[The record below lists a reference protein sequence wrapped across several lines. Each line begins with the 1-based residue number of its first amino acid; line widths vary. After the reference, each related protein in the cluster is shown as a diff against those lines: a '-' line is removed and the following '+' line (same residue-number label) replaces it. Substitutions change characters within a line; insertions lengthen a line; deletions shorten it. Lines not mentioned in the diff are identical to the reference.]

1 MGTGTLQKILVV
13 LPDTIGLARRGE
25 GKREISLRNQQHG
38 IDGKRFS
45 IFNSQNE
52 DSMTTAAA
60 TPTMTGQEIIDLCKK
75 HTLFEW
81 SAQSKVDPI
90 PIAGAKGIHFWTPEG
105 KRFIDFNSQLMSVNI
120 GHGDERVISAIRE
133 QAETLAYANPFM
145 AHEPRARLGAK
156 LAEITAG
163 DIDTFFF
170 TNGGAEANENAI
182 KIARFF
188 TGRHKIMARYR
199 SYHGATAGSISLTGD
214 PRRWAAEPGI
224 PGVVRVLDPYHGIER
239 GWESA
244 ETSLQMIEEIIQL
257 EGPQT
262 IAAFILETV
271 VGTNGILIPPD
282 GYLEGVRRLCDKY
295 GILMIADEV
304 MAGFGRTG
312 EWFAIDHWK
321 VVPDLICMAK
331 GLTSSY
337 VPLGAV
343 GMRHPIAQHFQNNV
357 FYGGLTYNSHPMGC
371 AAALAT
377 IRVYEEDHLLE
388 NARRMGTVMK
398 QLGAELAAKHVSVG
412 AVRSIGLFGIV
423 ELVRSR
429 KTRLPMAPFNGT
441 SKEMA
446 DLGRFFRDQ
455 GLYTIVRWN
464 TFYTN
469 PPLCIN
475 EPQLREAFAIIDK
488 GLEITDQAVLD

>member
-1 MGTGTLQKILVV
+1 M
-13 LPDTIGLARRGE
+13 TIA
-25 GKREISLRNQQHG
+25 S
-38 IDGKRFS
+38 S
-45 IFNSQNE
+45 
-52 DSMTTAAA
+52 
-60 TPTMTGQEIIDLCKK
+60 PPMTGPQIVELTRK

-81 SAQSKVDPI
+81 SAQAKVDPI
-90 PIAGAKGIHFWTPEG
+90 PVARAKGIHFWTPEG

-120 GHGDERVISAIRE
+120 GHGDERVIRAIHQ
-133 QAETLAYANPFM
+133 QAQVLPYANPFM
-145 AHEPRARLGAK
+145 ATEPRARLGAK
-156 LAEITAG
+156 LAEICPG

-182 KIARFF
+182 KLARQF
-188 TGRHKIMARYR
+188 TGRHKILARYR
-199 SYHGATAGSISLTGD
+199 SYHGATAGAMSLTGD

-244 ETSLQMIEEIIQL
+244 QSSLAMIEEVIQL

-271 VGTNGILIPPD
+271 TGTNGILVPPD
-282 GYLEGVRRLCDKY
+282 GYLAGVRQLCDRY
-295 GILMIADEV
+295 GLLLIADEV
-304 MAGFGRTG
+304 MSGFGRTG
-312 EWFAIDHWK
+312 AWFAVDHWK
-321 VVPDLICMAK
+321 VVPDLLCMAK

-337 VPLGAV
+337 LPLGAV
-343 GMRHPIAQHFQNNV
+343 GMRHQIAQHFQDKV

-377 IRVYEEDHLLE
+377 IQVYEEDGLIE
-388 NARRMGTVMK
+388 NARKMGAVLTT
-398 QLGAELAAKHVSVG
+398 LGAELQRKHPSVG

-429 KTRLPMAPFNGT
+429 KTRQPLAPFNGT
-441 SKEMA
+441 SEEMA
-446 DLGRFFRDQ
+446 ALGRFFREQ
-455 GLYTIVRWN
+455 GLYTMVRWN

-469 PPLCIN
+469 PPLCIT
-475 EPQLREAFAIIDK
+475 EPQLREAFAIIDR
-488 GLEITDQAVLD
+488 GLELTDRAVKD